1 MIRNK
6 TKSAKKS
13 KVNNSRKS
21 KVNNSRK
28 SKVNNSRKSKKY
40 KSKNLIGGSNKN
52 SKKKQC
58 PPNMKPSKL
67 PNGEILC
74 IGRCPHSGGIV
85 TYKPKLDKLS
95 CNLHG
100 AQFEKSGKVIL
111 GSGPATSNVK
121 VVKLK

>member
-1 MIRNK
+1 MVRNK
-6 TKSAKKS
+6 TRSAKKS
-13 KVNNSRKS
+13 KANNVRKT
-21 KVNNSRK
+21 KRNVRK
-28 SKVNNSRKSKKY
+28 YKKY

-58 PPNMKPSKL
+58 PPNMTSSKL
-67 PNGEILC
+67 PNGDIIC

-100 AQFEKSGKVIL
+100 AQFEKTGKVIL